1 VASSYR
7 DGTSQTRP
15 NTNSPFSFWTWL
27 PNELKNR
34 SNNESQL
41 FGSLI
46 QVKRSMS
53 SNINNKIN
61 NQGDSSSSG
70 SSTFVR
76 VIPGNQL
83 TEASS
88 SDSEPE
94 PSTEERERRCVIK
107 VRLETQLSR
116 DCTQARGVRVRL
128 LQSNLH
134 GVRIYT
140 PEDIEQKQ
148 ESCNPNEDTIRIW
161 SPENCVPWK
170 FEMETQERDPVNPLK
185 RPASRPG
192 SPQQEA
198 GGPREASRRLCR
210 QN

>member
-1 VASSYR
+1 
-7 DGTSQTRP
+7 
-15 NTNSPFSFWTWL
+15 
-27 PNELKNR
+27 
-34 SNNESQL
+34 
-41 FGSLI
+41 
-46 QVKRSMS
+46 MS
-53 SNINNKIN
+53 SNIDNKTDIN
-61 NQGDSSSSG
+61 NNQEDDSSSR
-70 SSTFVR
+70 SSVYIR

-94 PSTEERERRCVIK
+94 PSTEERERQCIIE
-107 VRLETQLSR
+107 VRVETQLSR
-116 DCTQARGVRVRL
+116 DYTQARGVRVRV

-134 GVRIYT
+134 RVRIYT

-170 FEMETQERDPVNPLK
+170 FEIEIQEREAVNPLK
-185 RPASRPG
+185 RPSSRPG

-198 GGPREASRRLCR
+198 GGPREASRRLNR
-210 QN
+210 

>member
-1 VASSYR
+1 MGPNPLKASGTCWLVALSYR

-15 NTNSPFSFWTWL
+15 NTNWPFSFWTWL

-53 SNINNKIN
+53 SNIDNEIN

-70 SSTFVR
+70 SSIFIR

-94 PSTEERERRCVIK
+94 PSTEERERRCIIE
-107 VRLETQLSR
+107 VRVETQLSR
-116 DCTQARGVRVRL
+116 ELGCIFLFHVPSRGGAKRKGEIQFSGNSSFPFPFPFFSVPFGSAKRNTEL
-128 LQSNLH
+128 
-134 GVRIYT
+134 
-140 PEDIEQKQ
+140 E
-148 ESCNPNEDTIRIW
+148 
-161 SPENCVPWK
+161 EN
-170 FEMETQERDPVNPLK
+170 QRK
-185 RPASRPG
+185 RKS
-192 SPQQEA
+192 
-198 GGPREASRRLCR
+198 
-210 QN
+210 